1 MVIMKMECL
10 TKMAIDNV
18 DGIARALQEYQ
29 TGIPVA
35 TGASPQQIYSDLALG
50 GLKDAPIFSILF
62 PVGNSDRERISN
74 RYDCEGLGRRIG
86 QGTSNEQFPSGQPCN

>member
-35 TGASPQQIYSDLALG
+35 TGASPQQIYSDLAWA
-50 GLKDAPIFSILF
+50 GLNGTPVFETKF
-62 PVGNSDRERISN
+62 PVGNPNRQRILN
-74 RYDCEGLGRRIG
+74 RGACEQNGTPIG
-86 QGTSNEQFPSGQPCN
+86 QGTPNQQNPIGQTCN